1 MERGGAYADRVW
13 LSATPP
19 GREPGRPRFMARL
32 PDCPT
37 ARLSD

>member
-19 GREPGRPRFMARL
+19 GARARTAQVHYPTARL
-32 PDCPT
+32 PD
-37 ARLSD
+37 